1 LVLLESGKMPLDSES
16 RWRLVR
22 KEKAK
27 KVEAQASVE
36 DIKLRPVTE
45 ADMKQIAEIYNY
57 YVVNSVVTFDI
68 EPTTESTWLEKFEYL
83 NSLELPFIVAESASG
98 TIFGFAY
105 VAPWRQKAAY
115 RRTVEDTIYLRPA
128 AIGKRIG
135 TKLLAELIEKSRA
148 SGVREIVAVISDKGA
163 DPSIALHE
171 AFGFKKQG
179 HLAKVGFKFN
189 RWLGTVL
196 LQKSL

>member
-1 LVLLESGKMPLDSES
+1 MLGSGTLPLDSES

-22 KEKAK
+22 KLKAREAEK
-27 KVEAQASVE
+27 VASVDE
-36 DIKLRPVTE
+36 ITIRAVALS
-45 ADMKQIAEIYNY
+45 DMKQIAEIYNY
-57 YVVNSVVTFDI
+57 YVTNSVVTFDI
-68 EPTTESTWLEKFEYL
+68 DPTTENTWLEKHEYL
-83 NSLELPFIVAESASG
+83 QSLELPFIVAESATG
-98 TIFGFAY
+98 TLFGFAY

-135 TKLLAELIEKSRA
+135 TKLLSELIEQSRTA
-148 SGVREIVAVISDKGA
+148 GVREIVAVISDKGA

-171 AFGFKKQG
+171 AFGFKRQG

>member
-1 LVLLESGKMPLDSES
+1 MLESGKMPLDSES

-27 KVEAQASVE
+27 KAEAQASVE

-83 NSLELPFIVAESASG
+83 NGLELPFIVAESASG

-148 SGVREIVAVISDKGA
+148 AGVREIVAVISDKGA

>member
-1 LVLLESGKMPLDSES
+1 MPLDSES

-22 KEKAK
+22 KLRAR
-27 KVEAQASVE
+27 EAEVDPSVE
-36 DIKLRPVTE
+36 DITLRS
-45 ADMKQIAEIYNY
+45 ANADDMKQIAEIYNY
-57 YVVNSVVTFDI
+57 YVTNSVVTFDI
-68 EPTTESTWLEKFEYL
+68 EATTEATWTEKLEYL
-83 NSLELPFIVAESASG
+83 EGLELPFIVAQSSSG

-135 TKLLAELIEKSRA
+135 TRLLTELIERSRA
-148 SGVREIVAVISDKGA
+148 AGVKEIVAVISDKGA

-171 AFGFKKQG
+171 AFGFKRQG

>member
-1 LVLLESGKMPLDSES
+1 MPLDSES
-16 RWRLVR
+16 RWRLV
-22 KEKAK
+22 KLLKAK
-27 KVEAQASVE
+27 GAVEEIKVDEITLRKASVA
-36 DIKLRPVTE
+36 DLKQVT
-45 ADMKQIAEIYNY
+45 EIYNY

-68 EPTTESTWLEKFEYL
+68 EQTTESYWQEKLDYLEG
-83 NSLELPFIVAESASG
+83 LELPFIVAESSSG
-98 TIFGFAY
+98 NILGFAY

-135 TKLLAELIEKSRA
+135 TRLLKELIDLSKA
-148 SGVREIVAVISDKGA
+148 AGVREIVAVISDKGA
-163 DPSIALHE
+163 APSIALHE

-179 HLAKVGFKFN
+179 HLGKVGFKFN

>member
-1 LVLLESGKMPLDSES
+1 MPLDSES

-22 KEKAK
+22 KLKAR
-27 KVEAQASVE
+27 EAEVDPNVE
-36 DIKLRPVTE
+36 DITLRS
-45 ADMKQIAEIYNY
+45 ANADDMKQIAEIYNY
-57 YVVNSVVTFDI
+57 YVTNSVVTFDI
-68 EPTTESTWLEKFEYL
+68 EATTAATWTEKLEYL
-83 NSLELPFIVAESASG
+83 EGLELPFIVAQSASG

-135 TKLLAELIEKSRA
+135 TRLLTELIERSRA
-148 SGVREIVAVISDKGA
+148 AGVKEIVAVISDKGA

-171 AFGFKKQG
+171 AFGFKRQG

>member
-1 LVLLESGKMPLDSES
+1 MPLDSES

-22 KEKAK
+22 KLKAR
-27 KVEAQASVE
+27 EAEVDPSV
-36 DIKLRPVTE
+36 DAIVLRAATPE
-45 ADMKQIAEIYNY
+45 DMKQIAEIYNY
-57 YVVNSVVTFDI
+57 YVTNSVVTFDI
-68 EPTTESTWLEKFEYL
+68 EATTEASWTEKLEYL
-83 NSLELPFIVAESASG
+83 DGLELPFIVAQSASG

-135 TKLLAELIEKSRA
+135 TRLLTELIDRSRA
-148 SGVREIVAVISDKGA
+148 AGVKEIVAVISDKGA

-171 AFGFKKQG
+171 AFGFKRQG